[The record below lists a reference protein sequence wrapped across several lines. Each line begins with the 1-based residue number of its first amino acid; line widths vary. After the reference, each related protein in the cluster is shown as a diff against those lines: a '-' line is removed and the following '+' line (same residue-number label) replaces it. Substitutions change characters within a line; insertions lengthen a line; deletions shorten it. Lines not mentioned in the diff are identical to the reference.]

1 MSEKEENGPAG
12 NNDHQPAR
20 LLGPSFL
27 GLSPVAGGTACCA
40 VSALCYTASN
50 ICMRQLADMGAAP
63 SWVACNKEL
72 VTVVVIGP
80 WLAYLAFRRR
90 PVFPSRRAVVS
101 LIAVGFGVQLLGNL
115 GVQWALGVVGL
126 AVAVTAIS
134 GVMLTTSAVMGRV
147 LLKERV
153 SPRSIAA
160 LAILLVGLVFL
171 CIGSWAVGKTIS
183 SDATPTYI
191 ALGVGASC
199 LAGAIYAMMTVTIRR
214 AVTGTTNP
222 TSIVFIITFIGV
234 ISLGPISVYLDYL
247 EKIPP
252 LLDTPFEQFCWIGAA
267 GVFNLIGFL
276 AITKGLELTTVVHA
290 NVLNASQVAMAAVAG
305 IFWFGEPKSPWLI
318 LGVAATIFGIVL
330 IDRPKDDREIADQHA

>member
-1 MSEKEENGPAG
+1 MSAKEEPSTIGNSAG
-12 NNDHQPAR
+12 QPSRLPAR
-20 LLGPSFL
+20 FL

-40 VSALCYTASN
+40 VSALCYSASN
-50 ICMRQLADMGAAP
+50 ICMRQLASMDAAP
-63 SWVACNKEL
+63 TWVACNKEL

-80 WLAYLAFRRR
+80 WLAYLAFRGR
-90 PVFPSRRAVVS
+90 PVLPSRRALVS
-101 LIAVGFGVQLLGNL
+101 LIVVGLGVQLLGNL

-126 AVAVTAIS
+126 AVVVTAIF
-134 GVMLTTSAVMGRV
+134 GVMLTAGAVMGRV

-160 LAILLVGLVFL
+160 IGIVLVGLVFL
-171 CIGSWAVGKTIS
+171 CMGSWAVGKTIS
-183 SDATPTYI
+183 SDATPMYI

-199 LAGAIYAMMTVTIRR
+199 LAGAIYATLTVTIRH
-214 AVTGTTNP
+214 AVTGTTRL

-234 ISLGPISVYLDYL
+234 ISLGPISVYL
-247 EKIPP
+247 EGIPA
-252 LLDTPFEQFCWIGAA
+252 LLATPVEQFCWMGAA

-305 IFWFGEPKSPWLI
+305 IFLFGEPPSLWLV
-318 LGVAATIFGIVL
+318 LGVAATILGIVL
-330 IDRPKDDREIADQHA
+330 IDRPKDDRDIADQHA